1 MCGGLCN
8 NSLGLRGRG
17 ENKKNLHERVMQVFA
32 II

>member
-8 NSLGLRGRG
+8 NSLGLWGG
-17 ENKKNLHERVMQVFA
+17 KGNKKNLHERVVQVFA